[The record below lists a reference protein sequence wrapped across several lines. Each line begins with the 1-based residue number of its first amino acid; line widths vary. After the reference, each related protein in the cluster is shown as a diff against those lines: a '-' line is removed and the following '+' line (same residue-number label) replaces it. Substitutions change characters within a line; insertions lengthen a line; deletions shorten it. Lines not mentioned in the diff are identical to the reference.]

1 MIGSGV
7 DPTTVSGILGHSQV
21 STSLNI
27 YSHAFAENRIK
38 AFDAVADAFD
48 FTKHSNE

>member
-48 FTKHSNE
+48 FTKRGNE